1 MYRTINLC
9 GRGKGCCPTLT
20 LPVVE
25 GKTYGPKDLFFL
37 SDDYG
42 NECRLT
48 ITDLKKL
55 AKTIKDLEK

>member
-1 MYRTINLC
+1 MKEITLCC
-9 GRGKGCCPTLT
+9 GRGKCPKLT
-20 LPVVE
+20 LPVIE

-48 ITDLKKL
+48 YDNLQHL
-55 AKTIKDLEK
+55 AKTIKDLQKQK